1 MEVTII
7 VPIHNSEKYLK
18 ECIKSALDQTFYDI
32 EILCID
38 GGSTDLSFEIIKEL
52 REEDSRIQYIRDSNT
67 SYGHK
72 INLGINIARGKYIA
86 ILESDDRMCS
96 EFIKR
101 SYDIARASGADIV
114 DVDFYELFNYKGKE
128 FNCSVRKYYPNT
140 YGHLIKKFDSFN
152 RDSVIRGIWTAL
164 FRKEF
169 LLKNK
174 IQLNESKGA
183 SYQDFSF
190 LFLVSLLSEST
201 YHLMVPLYQYRK
213 DNVASSVKDDH
224 KIFEIAEECDFLK
237 CDLEKRKVC
246 DRNIWRL
253 YYMKKYEAYYW
264 NYFRLS
270 SQARKVFME
279 KYMEELMDDVEQG
292 NLRREMVNADEY
304 QTTFLLLDDKNEFI
318 NRVTERDQ
326 YLSLTKLCYIL
337 DESKD
342 RDLVIFGAGSWG
354 SKIVDVLQQNNAK
367 VLGICD
373 NSKELQNTVKYGFE
387 ISPVEIA
394 VKKFSNASFLIA
406 NRKNSDIMRRQLLE
420 NGIKAENI
428 LVFI

>member
-1 MEVTII
+1 
-7 VPIHNSEKYLK
+7 
-18 ECIKSALDQTFYDI
+18 
-32 EILCID
+32 
-38 GGSTDLSFEIIKEL
+38 
-52 REEDSRIQYIRDSNT
+52 
-67 SYGHK
+67 
-72 INLGINIARGKYIA
+72 
-86 ILESDDRMCS
+86 
-96 EFIKR
+96 
-101 SYDIARASGADIV
+101 
-114 DVDFYELFNYKGKE
+114 
-128 FNCSVRKYYPNT
+128 
-140 YGHLIKKFDSFN
+140 
-152 RDSVIRGIWTAL
+152 
-164 FRKEF
+164 
-169 LLKNK
+169 
-174 IQLNESKGA
+174 
-183 SYQDFSF
+183 
-190 LFLVSLLSEST
+190 
-201 YHLMVPLYQYRK
+201 
-213 DNVASSVKDDH
+213 
-224 KIFEIAEECDFLK
+224 
-237 CDLEKRKVC
+237 
-246 DRNIWRL
+246 
-253 YYMKKYEAYYW
+253 
-264 NYFRLS
+264 
-270 SQARKVFME
+270 
-279 KYMEELMDDVEQG
+279 
-292 NLRREMVNADEY
+292 MVNADEY